1 MNNKCKKCGC
11 EDSFMV
17 SPAPCPTP
25 VDCPNPQPCAEVIDS
40 RCVIYTGETLDCDG
54 NVIVAANNS
63 VAEAFNNIIDYFCT
77 SSPGCTELN
86 WQNITLNDGWT
97 TNGPELYGESFQLP
111 QYAINTCT
119 NQVYLRGTFFVLEG
133 EPDPNTPAA
142 FTLPIDARPQSVRFY
157 PNQTMPASGF
167 DNFGG
172 STFIAVLPD
181 GRVIPSE
188 VAGTVANALLYYCL
202 DGIVFETN

>member
-1 MNNKCKKCGC
+1 MCSCKGSCGC
-11 EDSFMV
+11 KSNEIKLRGPRGFQG
-17 SPAPCPTP
+17 
-25 VDCPNPQPCAEVIDS
+25 PQGP
-40 RCVIYTGETLDCDG
+40 
-54 NVIVAANNS
+54 
-63 VAEAFNNIIDYFCT
+63 
-77 SSPGCTELN
+77 PGPIGLSGCINLN
-86 WQNITLNDGWT
+86 WQNITLNNGWT
-97 TNGPELYGESFQLP
+97 TNGPQIYGESFQLP

-119 NQVYLRGTFFVLEG
+119 NQVYLRGTFFILEG

-142 FTLPIDARPQSVRFY
+142 FTLPVNARPQSVRFY
-157 PNQTMPASGF
+157 PNQTMPATGF

-172 STFIAVLPD
+172 STFIAILPD